1 MKLSNAGMQWRSST
15 LRKAAQLQAQIESLE
30 RALAE
35 LLQMNGTTVTAS
47 NGSKNHAVNA
57 KPERGAGGPL
67 GATVTLTKA
76 LNGTPSTLSPFELLD
91 ELLLWGNEFN
101 GSESKTKRTR
111 RAPIY
116 YLQGLKRV
124 DGEPVQMQW
133 RATAEINPV

>member
-1 MKLSNAGMQWRSST
+1 MKWSSYT
-15 LRKAAQLQAQIESLE
+15 LRAAAVIQAEIERLNKV
-30 RALAE
+30 LAE
-35 LLQMNGTTVTAS
+35 LLQREGTTVTAS

-76 LNGTPSTLSPFELLD
+76 LNGTPSTLSPLELLD

-124 DGEPVQMQW
+124 DGEPVQMQR